1 MLIAALLG
9 GKKELLYRVLGNM
22 LASSGYRV
30 ASAVQFRKVNLPKEL
45 REFAEAGAGIT
56 IAHSVNRMILSTTYV
71 PEDLDGLIK
80 TARCLAPVEPDALIL
95 VGFQKLVS
103 RDERIIKALAVWS
116 AKEANSLLPQLAPP
130 VVGVYSDKGDYQGEG
145 SFSDLKD
152 LAKAVIEEGRR
163 LRQLPPSPRRV

>member
-56 IAHSVNRMILSTTYV
+56 IAHSVNRMI
-71 PEDLDGLIK
+71 
-80 TARCLAPVEPDALIL
+80 
-95 VGFQKLVS
+95 
-103 RDERIIKALAVWS
+103 
-116 AKEANSLLPQLAPP
+116 
-130 VVGVYSDKGDYQGEG
+130 
-145 SFSDLKD
+145 
-152 LAKAVIEEGRR
+152 
-163 LRQLPPSPRRV
+163 